1 MKSIK
6 LFLFLILGFLSILI
20 ISCDD
25 GGGGGKTGIPPMTPE
40 NLQPAKT
47 ETTLTP
53 LLYWD
58 ASINA
63 DEYNLYLQ
71 KNDSSPI
78 LYASAITSHSYQLA
92 TELDFSSI
100 YYWQVE
106 ARNQYGTT
114 PSQVSAFSTRAE
126 KKGNYIE
133 LVDTK
138 TDKETEFQINFFG
151 NISDAK
157 GIELKLNFDDSRIA
171 PVYSDDKVKRTLS
184 GALQNALS
192 YVEVTDNRL
201 SVDIA
206 TKTFFSLNNELF
218 LSISFTSLSS
228 EGVTAITINGDSR
241 IIDSQFNT
249 INFNK
254 DDKGYIFV
262 K

>member
-6 LFLFLILGFLSILI
+6 LLLLLTLGFLSILI

-25 GGGGGKTGIPPMTPE
+25 GGGGGGTGIPPMTPV
-40 NLQPAKT
+40 NLQPDKT

-53 LLYWD
+53 LLRWD

-71 KNDSSPI
+71 KNDASPI

-92 TELDFSSI
+92 TELDYSAI

-106 ARNQYGTT
+106 ARNLYGTT
-114 PSQVSAFSTRAE
+114 PSKVSAFSTRAE
-126 KKGNYIE
+126 RKGNYIE
-133 LVDTK
+133 LKDTK

-157 GIELKLNFDDSRIA
+157 GIELKLNFDDSSIA
-171 PVYSDDKVKRTLS
+171 PVYSDDKIKRTLS

-192 YVEVTDNRL
+192 YVEITDNHLR
-201 SVDIA
+201 VDIA
-206 TKTFFSLNNELF
+206 SKDVFSLNQELF
-218 LSISFTSLSS
+218 LSISFTALNS
-228 EGVTAITINGDSR
+228 EGVTAITINGDSK